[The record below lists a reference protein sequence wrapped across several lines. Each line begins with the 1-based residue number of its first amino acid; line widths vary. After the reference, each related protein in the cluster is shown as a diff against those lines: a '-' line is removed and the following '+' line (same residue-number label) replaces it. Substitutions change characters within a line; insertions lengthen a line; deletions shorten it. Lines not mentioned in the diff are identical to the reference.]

1 MLFRA
6 LMDRLIGTN
15 DAFTDEDTHTQNRL
29 SEEVITSLM
38 HVVLQLL
45 STDADV
51 NQAKAEV
58 VFPAL
63 QLLQRVQPPSS
74 LAGNILTS
82 VLKLV
87 SSRQWLVRDKAAKT
101 YSTLVSSGDRVSRVA
116 ELLRHEARN
125 QNELHGVLLTVKYL
139 IERHGKGFSTEGQS
153 GENFLVNQL
162 LTIADMDTVINAM
175 QSRIDDLF
183 YDNACSFTQA
193 AYVDVQNTFFYA
205 AIQKQR
211 HLFGA

>member
-6 LMDRLIGTN
+6 LIDRLIGTN
-15 DAFTDEDTHTQNRL
+15 DAFSDDELHTQNRL
-29 SEEVITSLM
+29 SDESITSLM

-45 STDADV
+45 TTDADV

-74 LAGNILTS
+74 LAEKIQAL

-101 YSTLVSSGDRVSRVA
+101 YSTLVPSRDRVSRVA
-116 ELLRHEARN
+116 ELIRYGSRS

-139 IERHGKGFSTEGQS
+139 IEKHGKSFSTEGQS
-153 GENFLVNQL
+153 GENL
-162 LTIADMDTVINAM
+162 LGRSLADN
-175 QSRIDDLF
+175 RRHG
-183 YDNACSFTQA
+183 CSGKCHA
-193 AYVDVQNTFFYA
+193 NKD
-205 AIQKQR
+205 
-211 HLFGA
+211 